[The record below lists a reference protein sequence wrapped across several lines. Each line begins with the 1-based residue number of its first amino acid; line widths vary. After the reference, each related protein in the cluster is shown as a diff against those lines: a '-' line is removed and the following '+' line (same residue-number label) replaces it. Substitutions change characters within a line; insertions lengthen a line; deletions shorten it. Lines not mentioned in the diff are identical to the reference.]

1 MAENK
6 FDVVVI
12 GSGPGGYVCAIR
24 CAQLGFKTAIVEKNS
39 SLGGTCLNIGCIP
52 SKALLDSSEK
62 YYQAIHH
69 FKEHGIQ
76 IKDIAIDL
84 ETMMKRKDQV
94 VKELTDGIK
103 FLMNKNKIQVF
114 NGIGSFYSYSTDKI
128 EIQIHNNDKQEIIET
143 KKCVI
148 ATGSQVITPKDIGLN
163 VDIDGEQII
172 ISDHA
177 LSLKKIPKSLLV
189 IGGGV
194 IGLELGSVWNR
205 LGTAVTI
212 VEVLPDILMGLDGK
226 MRQIARKSLEKQG
239 LKFLLQHK
247 VIDLQKKQ
255 NSVLSKIQT
264 PKNETIEIETEK
276 VLVAVGRKPYT
287 TGLNLEKIGVELNER
302 GRIKVNEH
310 WETNLKNIFAI
321 GDVIE
326 GPMLAHKAEEEGV
339 AVANYIANKYAHVN
353 YNLCPFV
360 VYTWPE
366 IAWVGKSEEKLKEE
380 GIEYNVGTFLFRAN
394 GRAKG
399 MGETE
404 GQVKILADKKT
415 DKILGVSIVGPYA
428 SEILGE
434 AVVAMEF
441 GGSAEDLGRS
451 FHSHPNLLEVIKE
464 AALDVN
470 KEAIHK

>member
-1 MAENK
+1 MY
-6 FDVVVI
+6 DVVVI

-24 CAQLGFKTAIVEKNS
+24 CAQLGLKTAIIEKNAT
-39 SLGGTCLNIGCIP
+39 LGGTCLNIGCIP

-76 IKDIAIDL
+76 VGNVSIDL
-84 ETMMKRKDQV
+84 DTMMKRKDQV
-94 VKELTDGIK
+94 VKELTDGVR
-103 FLMNKNKIQVF
+103 FLMNKNKIQVYS
-114 NGIGSFYSYSTDKI
+114 GVGSFYSYSSDKI
-128 EIQIHNNDKQEIIET
+128 EIQVKNPQKEEIIET

-163 VDIDGEQII
+163 VEIDGEKII

-177 LSLKKIPKSLLV
+177 LALKSIPKSMLV

-194 IGLELGSVWNR
+194 IGLELGSVWSR
-205 LGTAVTI
+205 LGTNVTI
-212 VEVLPDILMGLDGK
+212 VEVLPDILMNLDGK
-226 MRQIARKSLEKQG
+226 MRQIARKALEKQG
-239 LKFLLQHK
+239 LKFLLNHK
-247 VIDLQKKQ
+247 VVDIQLKKD
-255 NSVLSKIQT
+255 SVISKIQT

-287 TGLNLEKIGVELNER
+287 NGLNLEKIGVELNQR
-302 GRIKVNEH
+302 GRIKVNQH
-310 WETNLKNIFAI
+310 LETNLKNIYAI

-326 GPMLAHKAEEEGV
+326 GPMLAHKAEEEGI
-339 AVANYIANKYAHVN
+339 AVAHNIANKYAHVN
-353 YNLCPFV
+353 YDLCPYV

-366 IAWVGKSEEKLKEE
+366 IAWVGKSEEKLIEE
-380 GIEYNVGTFLFRAN
+380 GIEYNVGTFLFKAN

-404 GQVKILADKKT
+404 GQVKILAHKKT

-434 AVVAMEF
+434 AVIAMEF
-441 GGSAEDLGRS
+441 SGSSEDLGRS

>member
-1 MAENK
+1 MY
-6 FDVVVI
+6 DVVVI

-24 CAQLGFKTAIVEKNS
+24 CAQLGLKTAIIEKNPT
-39 SLGGTCLNIGCIP
+39 LGGTCLNIGCIP

-69 FKEHGIQ
+69 FKEHGIHVGNVS
-76 IKDIAIDL
+76 IDL

-94 VKELTDGIK
+94 VKELTDGVR
-103 FLMNKNKIQVF
+103 FLMNKNKIQVYS
-114 NGIGSFYSYSTDKI
+114 GVGSFYSYSPNKI
-128 EIQIHNNDKQEIIET
+128 EIQVKNPQKEEIIET

-163 VDIDGEQII
+163 VEIDGEKII

-177 LSLKKIPKSLLV
+177 LALKNIPKSMLV

-194 IGLELGSVWNR
+194 IGLELGSVWSR
-205 LGTAVTI
+205 LGTDVTI

-226 MRQIARKSLEKQG
+226 MRQIARKALEKQG
-239 LKFLLQHK
+239 LKFLLNHK
-247 VIDLQKKQ
+247 VVDIQLKKD
-255 NSVLSKIQT
+255 SVISKIQT

-287 TGLNLEKIGVELNER
+287 DGLNLEKIGIELNQR
-302 GRIKVNEH
+302 GRIKVNQH
-310 WETNLKNIFAI
+310 LETNLKNIYAI

-339 AVANYIANKYAHVN
+339 AVAHHIANKYAHVN
-353 YNLCPFV
+353 YDLCPYV

-366 IAWVGKSEEKLKEE
+366 IAWVGKSEEKLIEE

-404 GQVKILADKKT
+404 GQVKILAHKKT

-434 AVVAMEF
+434 AVIAMEF

-451 FHSHPNLLEVIKE
+451 FHSHPNLLEVVKE

>member
-1 MAENK
+1 MNQK
-6 FDVVVI
+6 NYDVVII

-24 CAQLGFKTAIVEKNS
+24 CAQLGLKTAIIEKND

-52 SKALLDSSEK
+52 SKALLDSTEK
-62 YYQAIHH
+62 YYQLKHH
-69 FKEHGIQ
+69 FKEHGIMVSG
-76 IKDIAIDL
+76 IDINL
-84 ETMMKRKDQV
+84 EIMMKRKEQV
-94 VKELTDGIK
+94 VKELTDGIR
-103 FLMNKNKIQVF
+103 FLMNKNKIDVW
-114 NGIGSFYSYSTDKI
+114 NGVGSFYSYSPDKI
-128 EIQIHNNDKQEIIET
+128 EIEVQSKNSKEIIQT

-163 VDIDGEQII
+163 VDIDGKNIL

-177 LSLKKIPKSLLV
+177 LSLREIPKSMLV

-205 LGTAVTI
+205 LGTDVTI
-212 VEVLPDILMGLDGK
+212 VEVLPDILMGLDSK
-226 MRQIARKSLEKQG
+226 MRQIARRTLEKQG

-247 VIDLQKKQ
+247 VIDLQKNKNYVLAKIQ
-255 NSVLSKIQT
+255 NS
-264 PKNETIEIETEK
+264 KNELIEIQIEK

-287 TGLNLEKIGVELNER
+287 EGLNLEKIGISVNAR
-302 GRIKVNEH
+302 GRIIVNQH
-310 WETNLKNIFAI
+310 LETNLKNIFAI

-339 AVANYIANKYAHVN
+339 AVANYIANKFSHVN
-353 YNLCPFV
+353 YDLCPFV

-366 IAWVGKSEEKLKEE
+366 IAWVGKSEEKLQEE
-380 GIEYNVGTFLFRAN
+380 KIEYNVGTFLFKAN

-404 GQVKILADKKT
+404 GQAKIIAHKKT
-415 DKILGVSIVGPYA
+415 DKILGVSIIGPYA

-434 AVVAMEF
+434 AVITMEF
-441 GGSAEDLGRS
+441 GGSSEDLGRA
-451 FHSHPNLLEVIKE
+451 FHSHPNLLEVVKE

>member
-1 MAENK
+1 MY
-6 FDVVVI
+6 DVVVI

-24 CAQLGFKTAIVEKNS
+24 CAQLGLKTAIIEKNPT
-39 SLGGTCLNIGCIP
+39 LGGTCLNIGCIP

-69 FKEHGIQ
+69 FKEHGIHVGNVS
-76 IKDIAIDL
+76 IDL

-94 VKELTDGIK
+94 VKELTDGVR
-103 FLMNKNKIQVF
+103 FLMNKNKIQVYS
-114 NGIGSFYSYSTDKI
+114 GVGSFYSYSPNKI
-128 EIQIHNNDKQEIIET
+128 EIQVKNPQKEEIIET

-163 VDIDGEQII
+163 VEIDGEKII

-177 LSLKKIPKSLLV
+177 LALKNVPKSMLV

-194 IGLELGSVWNR
+194 IGLELGSVWSR
-205 LGTAVTI
+205 LGTDVTI

-226 MRQIARKSLEKQG
+226 MRQIARKALEKQG
-239 LKFLLQHK
+239 LKFLLNHK
-247 VIDLQKKQ
+247 VVDIQLKKD
-255 NSVLSKIQT
+255 SVISKIQT

-287 TGLNLEKIGVELNER
+287 DGLNLEKIGIELNQR
-302 GRIKVNEH
+302 GRIKVNQH
-310 WETNLKNIFAI
+310 LETNLKNIYAI

-339 AVANYIANKYAHVN
+339 AVAHHIANKYAHVN
-353 YNLCPFV
+353 YDLCPYV

-366 IAWVGKSEEKLKEE
+366 IAWVGKSEEKLIEE

-404 GQVKILADKKT
+404 GQVKILAHKKT

-434 AVVAMEF
+434 AVIAMEF

-451 FHSHPNLLEVIKE
+451 FHSHPNLLEVVKE

>member
-1 MAENK
+1 MAENQ
-6 FDVVVI
+6 FDVVII

-39 SLGGTCLNIGCIP
+39 TLGGTCLNIGCIP

-62 YYQAIHH
+62 YYQALHH
-69 FKEHGIQ
+69 FKEHGIK
-76 IKDIAIDL
+76 ISDVSIDL
-84 ETMMKRKDQV
+84 DVMMKRKENV
-94 VKELTDGIK
+94 VKELTDGVK
-103 FLMNKNKIQVF
+103 FLMNKNNIRVF
-114 NGIGSFYSYSTDKI
+114 NGIGSFYSYSSDKI
-128 EIQIHNNDKQEIIET
+128 EILINNPNKQEIIET

-148 ATGSQVITPKDIGLN
+148 ATGSTVITPKDIGLN
-163 VDIDGEQII
+163 VDIDGEKIL

-177 LSLKKIPKSLLV
+177 LSLKKVPKSMLV

-194 IGLELGSVWNR
+194 IGLELGSVWCR
-205 LGTAVTI
+205 LGTNITI
-212 VEVLPDILMGLDGK
+212 VEVLPEILMGLDGK
-226 MRQIARKSLEKQG
+226 MRQIARKALEKQG

-247 VIDLQKKQ
+247 VIDIKIHQ
-255 NSVLSKIQT
+255 NSVITTIQT

-276 VLVAVGRKPYT
+276 VLFAVGRKPYIE
-287 TGLNLEKIGVELNER
+287 GLNLDKIGIQLNER
-302 GRIKVNEH
+302 GRIKVNHH

-326 GPMLAHKAEEEGV
+326 GPMLAHKAEEEGI
-339 AVANYIANKYAHVN
+339 AVANYLANKYAHVN
-353 YNLCPFV
+353 YELCPFV

-434 AVVAMEF
+434 AIIAMEF
-441 GGSAEDLGRS
+441 GGSSEDLGRS